1 MKRKKPTGLRK
12 MFHPNTLPR
21 WFWLSTMAV
30 MLSDALSSTTEI
42 TAAPIAS
49 SYEIICADDRS
60 PPRSEYFEFDDH
72 PASVT
77 P

>member
-1 MKRKKPTGLRK
+1 MTKPTGLRK
-12 MFHPNTLPR
+12 MFHPKKQPR
-21 WFWLSTMAV
+21 WFWPSTMSNRLRLPV
-30 MLSDALSSTTEI
+30 RSTTDSA
-42 TAAPIAS
+42 AAPIAS

-60 PPRSEYFEFDDH
+60 PPSSEYFEFDDH